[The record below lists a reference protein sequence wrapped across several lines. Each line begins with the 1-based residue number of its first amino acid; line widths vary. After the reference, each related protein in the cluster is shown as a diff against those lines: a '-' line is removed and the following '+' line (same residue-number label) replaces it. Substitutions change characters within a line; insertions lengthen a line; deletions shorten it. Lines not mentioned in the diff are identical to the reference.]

1 MVASDAAANT
11 SAAAPE
17 TRTMSYRAI
26 LVHAEAD
33 PAAESR
39 LKLAAELANEFEAV
53 LIGAAAETFD
63 PASFG
68 SSYANVSGDLAEA
81 EAKVVEDDLKIAES
95 RFRAVAER
103 VRAGAEWRS
112 YPDLPA
118 EMLARQCRAADL
130 IVAGPHRNEPMG
142 FHNRADPGDLV
153 MKSGRPVLIAPVGT
167 ETLDASSIVIAWK
180 DTRESRRAVSDALPF
195 LKSARKVLIV
205 EVCEDKDEVSARIRV
220 QDVADHLGRHG
231 VKASTAV
238 RAEAGRAG
246 SVAEAIL
253 DAAKMQDAGLIVAG
267 GYGHARLREW
277 TFGGVTRDLLS
288 QNKRAVLLSH

>member
-1 MVASDAAANT
+1 MT
-11 SAAAPE
+11 
-17 TRTMSYRAI
+17 YRAI

-33 PAAESR
+33 PAAEPR
-39 LKLAAELANEFEAV
+39 LKLAAQLANDFEAV

-63 PASFG
+63 PAGFG
-68 SSYANVSGDLAEA
+68 SSYANVSGDLVEA
-81 EAKVVEDDLKIAES
+81 EAKAVREDLEMAER
-95 RFRAVAER
+95 RFRAVAEQ

-118 EMLARQCRAADL
+118 EMLARQSRAADL
-130 IVAGPHRNEPMG
+130 IVAGPRRNEPLG
-142 FHNRADPGDLV
+142 FHNRADPGDLI
-153 MKSGRPVLIAPVGT
+153 MKAGRPVLIAPLAMD
-167 ETLDASSIVIAWK
+167 TLDASSIVVAWK

-195 LKSARKVLIV
+195 LERARQVLIV

-231 VKASTAV
+231 IKASTAV
-238 RAEAGRAG
+238 RAHGG
-246 SVAEAIL
+246 GVAEAIL

-267 GYGHARLREW
+267 GYGHARMREW
-277 TFGGVTRDLLS
+277 IFGGVTRDLLN